1 MEVKRYEIDAA
12 QLGERQQAH
21 AYLQELL
28 GFPAYYGGNLDALY
42 DCLREL
48 PPAELH
54 LDADAL
60 AKAGPYAQK
69 VIQVLEEA
77 ARDDLRLHVILERR
91 DPNMDQIETV
101 YQQWLDQPD
110 MAPALLE
117 ELRGMDEDTKYDSF
131 YRDLEFGTA
140 GLRGVLGAGTN
151 RMNVYVVRR
160 ATQAVADYLNGTALP
175 KCAAIGYDSRIGS
188 DVFAREAA
196 AVFAANGITAH
207 LYPRLEP
214 VPALSFA
221 VRELHCGVGI
231 CITASHNPAQYNGYK
246 VYGADGCQITPE
258 AANVILQLIEKL
270 DFFTSPKR
278 ADFDA
283 ALAAGTIAYIPD
295 AVLEKFVDTVYAQ
308 RVGDGAGIAELKL
321 VYTPLNGSGLEC
333 VRMLTKKLGI
343 QNMTIVPEQEH
354 PDGHFPTCPYPNP
367 EIREAMQKGLE
378 LCDKVKPDILI
389 GTDPDCDRCG
399 AAVPDGKGGYRLIS
413 GNEMGVILLDF
424 ICRSRIATGRM
435 PQNPVAVTTIVSTDM
450 VDAVAKHYGVELRR
464 VLTGFKFI
472 GEQIAL
478 LEQAGHPERFI
489 FGFEESYGYLSGTHV
504 RDKDGVNAVLLIC
517 EAAAWYARKG
527 MTLGDAIDALYAEY
541 GHYRNGLCSFAF
553 GGAEGMAKMQSLM
566 DGLRADA
573 PKTIGGLAV
582 ESVVDYEQDG
592 TGLPKANVLE
602 YRLAGG
608 EKFIVRPSG
617 TEPKIKTYLSALAPT
632 AAEAAQEE
640 AKLKAAAEEMMK

>member
-1 MEVKRYEIDAA
+1 MEMKDYVLKASRLAA
-12 QLGERQQAH
+12 RGEAHEYLREQLG
-21 AYLQELL
+21 LP
-28 GFPAYYGGNLDALY
+28 GYYGANLDALY
-42 DCLREL
+42 DCLQEL
-48 PPAELH
+48 GGRIFWEPDVP
-54 LDADAL
+54 
-60 AKAGPYAQK
+60 GGTYAAR
-69 VIQVLEEA
+69 ILTVLREA
-77 ARDDLRLHVILERR
+77 ARENPRLQVILERS
-91 DPNMDQIETV
+91 NSQMDQVQKT
-101 YQQWLDQPD
+101 YTQWLGQPGMD
-110 MAPALLE
+110 KALLE
-117 ELRGMDEDTKYDSF
+117 ELRGMDEQTKYDSF

-151 RMNVYVVRR
+151 RMNIYVVRR
-160 ATQAVADYLNGTALP
+160 ATQAVADYLNGTVLP
-175 KCAAIGYDSRIGS
+175 KCAAIAYDSRIGS

-196 AVFAANGITAH
+196 AVFAANGVTAH

-221 VRELHCGVGI
+221 VRELGCGVGI

-258 AANVILQLIEKL
+258 AADVILKMIEKL
-270 DFFTSPKR
+270 DFFTAPKR

-283 ALAAGTIAYIPD
+283 ALAAGTIRYIPD

-308 RVGDGAGIAELKL
+308 RVGDGAGIADLKL

-435 PQNPVAVTTIVSTDM
+435 PKDPVAVTTIVSTDM

-478 LEQAGHPERFI
+478 LEQDGHPERFI

-527 MTLGDAIDALYAEY
+527 MTLGDAIDALYDQY
-541 GHYRNGLCSFAF
+541 GYYRNGLCSFAF

-566 DGLRADA
+566 DGLRANA
-573 PKTIGGLAV
+573 PKMIAGLAV
-582 ESVVDYEQDG
+582 ETAIDYEQSG

-617 TEPKIKTYLSALAPT
+617 TEPKIKTYLSALASS
-632 AAEAAQEE
+632 AAESEREE
-640 AKLKAAAEEMMK
+640 AALKRAAEEMMK